1 MEPCPLDKTNLSL
14 LNQSGLDGECF
25 KWSRQRTSAISAIPN
40 GIPGWPDCACSTA
53 SADNNLSA
61 LTVWLLI
68 NVGYPF
74 HNYIINALIKKHD
87 STIKVSK

>member
-1 MEPCPLDKTNLSL
+1 MEPCPLDKINLSL

-25 KWSRQRTSAISAIPN
+25 KWSRQRTSAISAILMASQGARLCLLN
-40 GIPGWPDCACSTA
+40 SIP
-53 SADNNLSA
+53 DNNLSA

-74 HNYIINALIKKHD
+74 HNYIINAVIKKHD

>member
-1 MEPCPLDKTNLSL
+1 MAS
-14 LNQSGLDGECF
+14 QGS
-25 KWSRQRTSAISAIPN
+25 Q
-40 GIPGWPDCACSTA
+40 PDCACSTA

-87 STIKVSK
+87 